1 VTQGLRSGALG
12 ALLDEYERALG
23 ALSALLGTLSDS
35 AFELTRDRETRDNDC
50 RSVQTVLAH
59 VTSSGY
65 GYADMI
71 RSAIGAD
78 STRPDLGLR
87 SRATTIDGLA
97 ALVPY
102 MEETLRDRWTM
113 SYEEMAALRIQARWG
128 PTYDLEQLLE
138 HAIVHVLRHRRQIE
152 GFLREP
158 RFRGADGA

>member
-1 VTQGLRSGALG
+1 VTPRPRSGALA
-12 ALLDEYERALG
+12 ALVDEYERALG
-23 ALSALLGTLSDS
+23 ALRVLLGTISDP
-35 AFELTRDRETRDNDC
+35 AFELTRDRDTRDADC
-50 RSVQTVLAH
+50 RSVQTVIAH

-71 RSAIGAD
+71 RSTLGAD
-78 STRPDLGLR
+78 STRPALGLS
-87 SRATTIDGLA
+87 SRAASIDDLA

-102 MEETLRDRWTM
+102 LEETLRDHWAMT
-113 SYEEMAALRIQARWG
+113 YDEMASIRMPARWG

-158 RFRGADGA
+158 GARVADGA